1 MEKLTEK
8 QANILAILKEE
19 FEGSAFA
26 EDVIEKLQGVTIQS
40 ARATLS
46 SLASKGLL
54 TKTKEARGEKV
65 LTKYTVKA
73 TE

>member
-26 EDVIEKLQGVTIQS
+26 EDVVEKIDDGAFLIVTS
-40 ARATLS
+40 
-46 SLASKGLL
+46 
-54 TKTKEARGEKV
+54 
-65 LTKYTVKA
+65 A
-73 TE
+73 TEIFGEGYKKHGTYY